1 MNAIARRYS
10 RLAPLCVIGLLVG
23 CSSAPPSRSQLAGAS
38 ASESA
43 VPSVDELTRYTNRVF
58 SFDYP
63 AAWPV
68 ITESIGEVRHYEWIP
83 IVLGTGEWE
92 LNCDRIPPSGD
103 SLGGV
108 SCGADIFT
116 VDPGEVVVEVHL
128 WMTPFGEETP
138 PPNAVM
144 LPAGLPAVVTDTSRT
159 SLWRIYLAGYPQPL
173 VVDARFAGPDGERLR
188 AQVRRL
194 VESIVFTAPSS

>member
-1 MNAIARRYS
+1 VS
-10 RLAPLCVIGLLVG
+10 
-23 CSSAPPSRSQLAGAS
+23 PSLD
-38 ASESA
+38 
-43 VPSVDELTRYTNRVF
+43 VLTRYTNSVF

-68 ITESIGEVRHYEWIP
+68 ITDGIGEVRHYEWIP
-83 IVLGTGEWE
+83 IVLGTGAWE
-92 LNCDRIPPSGD
+92 LNCHETPPSGD

-116 VDPGEVVVEVHL
+116 VDPGEVVVEVYL
-128 WMTPFGEETP
+128 WMTPFAEETP

-144 LPAGLPAVVTDTSRT
+144 LPGSLPAVVTDTSST
-159 SLWRIYLAGYPQPL
+159 SLWKIYLAGYPQPL
-173 VVDARFAGPDGERLR
+173 VVDARFAGPDGERFR

-194 VESIVFTAPSS
+194 VESIVFTGS